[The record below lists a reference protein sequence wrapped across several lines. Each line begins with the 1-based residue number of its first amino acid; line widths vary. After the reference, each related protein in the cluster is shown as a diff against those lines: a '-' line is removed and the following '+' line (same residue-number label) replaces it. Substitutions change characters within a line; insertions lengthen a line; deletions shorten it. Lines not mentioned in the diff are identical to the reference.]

1 MSVSGVRGDATKA
14 TLAKG
19 EQFLAAAVEG
29 LVELVREFKT
39 MTLPP
44 RQNHH

>member
-1 MSVSGVRGDATKA
+1 MSTSGVRGDATKA
-14 TLAKG
+14 TPEKG
-19 EQFLAAAVEG
+19 EQFLAAAVDG

-44 RQNHH
+44 RHDHH